1 MVQNIQE
8 ASAFYGEYYRNI
20 VEAADWVYTYL
31 GQLSKNNPQLIAHV
45 YHRIK
50 SAESMTAKLH
60 LRELEVTPHNAVS
73 EMTDAVG
80 FRIICGFLDDVY
92 LLVKAITEETSWW
105 SVRMEKD
112 YIRNV
117 KPNGY
122 RSYHIIL
129 DVATAGGII
138 IPVELQIRTIAQ
150 DAWASLEHQMKYK
163 KEIKAKKLIEREL
176 KRCADEMAST
186 DITMQTIRDLLEE
199 LE

>member
-1 MVQNIQE
+1 MENTQKN
-8 ASAFYGEYYRNI
+8 AAFYGEYYRNI
-20 VEAADWVYTYL
+20 VEAADWVYEAL
-31 GQLSKNNPQLIAHV
+31 GALTRSQPDVIAHI

-50 SAESMTAKLH
+50 SPDSMTDKLH
-60 LRELEVTPHNAVS
+60 LRGLEVTPYNAVT

-80 FRIICGFLDDVY
+80 FRVICGFLDDVY
-92 LLVKAITEETSWW
+92 RLVETIHHANAYWQ
-105 SVRMEKD
+105 VRMEKD

-122 RSYHIIL
+122 RSYHMIL
-129 DVATAGGII
+129 DVITSGGRI

-163 KEIKAKKLIEREL
+163 KEIKAKELIVREL

-186 DITMQTIRDLLEE
+186 DITMQTLRELLGE